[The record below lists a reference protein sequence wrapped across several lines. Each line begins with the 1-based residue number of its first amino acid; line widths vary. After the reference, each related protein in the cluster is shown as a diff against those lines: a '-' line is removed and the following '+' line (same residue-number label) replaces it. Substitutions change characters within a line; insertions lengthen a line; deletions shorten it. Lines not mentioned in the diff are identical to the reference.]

1 MVRGLEIFR
10 KYFAYYQDHY
20 VLIGGT
26 ATTLVMEEAGIEFR
40 ATKDLDIVL
49 YVEALTADFGRVLW
63 RFIEDG
69 KYEIRQQSSG
79 KPQFYR
85 FQKPGDASFPEML
98 ELFSRIPDGLI
109 LAPDSHRTPI
119 PLDDALSS
127 LSAILLDNDYYDF
140 IIAGRKLGDGL
151 AWIEADRLI
160 PLKASAWLD
169 LTARQAKGEK
179 IDSKNIRKHLN
190 DVLRLSQLLTATT
203 TFELPRKVSRDL
215 DAFLNEITREQGL
228 NLKSLGIKNS
238 DTTEVIGRIRQAF
251 RLNG

>member
-1 MVRGLEIFR
+1 
-10 KYFAYYQDHY
+10 
-20 VLIGGT
+20 
-26 ATTLVMEEAGIEFR
+26 
-40 ATKDLDIVL
+40 
-49 YVEALTADFGRVLW
+49 
-63 RFIEDG
+63 
-69 KYEIRQQSSG
+69 
-79 KPQFYR
+79 
-85 FQKPGDASFPEML
+85 ML

-109 LAPDSHRTPI
+109 LAPDSHLTPI

-127 LSAILLDNDYYDF
+127 LSAILLDNDYYHF

-179 IDSKNIRKHLN
+179 SDSKNIRKHLN

-215 DAFLNEITREQGL
+215 DAFLNEITRQQGL
-228 NLKSLGIKNS
+228 DLKSLGIKNS
-238 DTTEVIGRIRQAF
+238 DTKEVIGRIRQAF